1 MEPFGGGAP
10 CKTTP
15 TNQATRQGGI
25 SRTAFFNQ
33 NMYHARGD
41 LIMRQ
46 LLLALFLSIC
56 SAASV
61 NGGVIFT
68 ENSTEHN
75 NVQVG
80 FSFKIERL
88 AGDLLSATLK
98 NESTGTGVPTIDFFA
113 FNLNPDANVNPVNQ
127 DNLTGGYDMTVF
139 DLDPSN
145 WNVSIGS
152 GGLKYDYL
160 GTDGASG
167 GTNGI
172 APQSTLK
179 FKIRFSSSYLD
190 TFIDAN
196 NANSIFTPFLNSEN
210 GDNIDLGGGG
220 LSGENVGQV
229 AVKFQAIGDNPAN
242 DSLTLASDWELI
254 GEGSNGNLPEPAS
267 FALWALMSVGVL
279 SRRKRNA

>member
-1 MEPFGGGAP
+1 
-10 CKTTP
+10 
-15 TNQATRQGGI
+15 
-25 SRTAFFNQ
+25 
-33 NMYHARGD
+33 
-41 LIMRQ
+41 MRQ

-113 FNLNPDANVNPVNQ
+113 FNLNPDANINPVNQ
-127 DNLTGGYDMTVF
+127 DDLTGGYDMTVF
-139 DLDPSN
+139 DLDPN
-145 WNVSIGS
+145 DWNVSIGS

-160 GTDGASG
+160 GTDVASG

-172 APQSTLK
+172 APQSTLT
-179 FKIRFSSSYLD
+179 FQIRFSSSYLD

-210 GDNIDLGGGG
+210 GENIDLGGGG

-229 AVKFQAIGDNPAN
+229 AVKFQAIGDTPAN